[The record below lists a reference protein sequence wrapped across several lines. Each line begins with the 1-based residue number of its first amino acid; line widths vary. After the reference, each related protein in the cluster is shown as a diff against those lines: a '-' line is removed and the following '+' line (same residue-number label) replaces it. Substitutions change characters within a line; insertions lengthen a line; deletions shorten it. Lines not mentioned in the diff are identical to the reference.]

1 MSKPFQTRFGYFRI
15 PKGRISM
22 MIKSFDTVRRIVF
35 GCGSLVS
42 LGDEI
47 KRLKAGK
54 VLVVTDPGIK
64 STGIVESVSGVLE
77 RARLNYQVFAEVEPD
92 PRIEVAL
99 ASIDAAQAYGPD
111 VIVGLGGGSSL
122 DISKITSVMLTNE
135 GTIEKYFG
143 MELVPNPG
151 VPLILIPTT
160 AGTGSEMT
168 SICVLS
174 DTKNKVKKGIVSEH
188 MFARTSLLDPHLTLG
203 LPPHVTAMT
212 GMDALVHAI
221 ESFVGVRA
229 SVFTDTL
236 NLQAIRLVAANLRQ
250 AYANGQNLAARESML
265 YASCLAGM
273 AFSNTQNGLDHAL
286 ALAIGGK
293 FHLPHGLL
301 TAFIIPWVM
310 EYNLIA
316 NPGKYIQIAKLF
328 GENTKRLP
336 EIQAARLA
344 VKAVKSLLD
353 DLGISYHLSSYNV
366 SKGEFQALAKATVG
380 AVRLISNNPRTVTEA
395 DVINI
400 LEANY

>member
-1 MSKPFQTRFGYFRI
+1 
-15 PKGRISM
+15 
-22 MIKSFDTVRRIVF
+22 MIKIFETVRRITF
-35 GCGSLVS
+35 GPGSLEN
-42 LGDEI
+42 LGNEI
-47 KRLKAGK
+47 RRVNGSK
-54 VLVVTDPGIK
+54 VLVVTDPGLK
-64 STGIVESVSGVLE
+64 SAGVVDAVAAVLDK
-77 RARLNYQVFAEVEPD
+77 AKLSFSVFAEVESD
-92 PRIEVAL
+92 PRVEVAL
-99 ASIDAAQAYGPD
+99 ASSAAAKAYSPD

-122 DISKITSVMLTNE
+122 DIAKVTSVMLANE
-135 GTIEKYFG
+135 GPIDKYFG
-143 MELVPNPG
+143 MELVPRPG

-188 MFARTSLLDPHLTLG
+188 MFARAAILDPQLTLA
-203 LPPHVTAMT
+203 LPPRVTAMT

-229 SVFTDTL
+229 TVFTDTL

-250 AYANGQNLAARESML
+250 AFAQGQNLAARENML
-265 YASCLAGM
+265 HASCLAGM

-316 NPGKYIQIAKLF
+316 APGKYIRIAEAF
-328 GENTKRLP
+328 GERTKHLP
-336 EIQAARLA
+336 EIQAARLS

-353 DLGISYHLSSYNV
+353 DLGISYKLGSYGV
-366 SKGEFQALAKATVG
+366 PREKFAALAKTTVS

-395 DVINI
+395 DVISL
-400 LEANY
+400 LETNY

>member
-1 MSKPFQTRFGYFRI
+1 
-15 PKGRISM
+15 
-22 MIKSFDTVRRIVF
+22 
-35 GCGSLVS
+35 
-42 LGDEI
+42 
-47 KRLKAGK
+47 
-54 VLVVTDPGIK
+54 
-64 STGIVESVSGVLE
+64 
-77 RARLNYQVFAEVEPD
+77 
-92 PRIEVAL
+92 
-99 ASIDAAQAYGPD
+99 
-111 VIVGLGGGSSL
+111 
-122 DISKITSVMLTNE
+122 
-135 GTIEKYFG
+135 
-143 MELVPNPG
+143 
-151 VPLILIPTT
+151 
-160 AGTGSEMT
+160 MT

-188 MFARTSLLDPHLTLG
+188 MFARAALLDPQLTLA
-203 LPPHVTAMT
+203 LPPRVTAMT

-229 SVFTDTL
+229 TVFTDTL
-236 NLQAIRLVAANLRQ
+236 NLQAIRLVAANLRPAFAQ
-250 AYANGQNLAARESML
+250 GQNLAARENML

-316 NPGKYIQIAKLF
+316 TPGKYFQIAEAF
-328 GENTKRLP
+328 GERTKHLP

-353 DLGISYHLSSYNV
+353 DLGISYKLSSYGV
-366 SKGEFQALAKATVG
+366 PREEFPALAKATVG

-395 DVINI
+395 DVIGI

>member
-1 MSKPFQTRFGYFRI
+1 
-15 PKGRISM
+15 M
-22 MIKSFDTVRRIVF
+22 MIKIFETVRRITF
-35 GCGSLVS
+35 GPGSLEN
-42 LGDEI
+42 LGNEI
-47 KRLKAGK
+47 RRVNGSK
-54 VLVVTDPGIK
+54 VLVVTDPGLK
-64 STGIVESVSGVLE
+64 SAGVVDAVTAALDK
-77 RARLNYQVFAEVEPD
+77 AKLSFSVFAEVEPD
-92 PRIEVAL
+92 PRVEVAL
-99 ASIDAAQAYGPD
+99 ASAEAAKSWGPD

-122 DISKITSVMLTNE
+122 DISKITSVLLTNE
-135 GTIEKYFG
+135 GPIEKYFG
-143 MELVPNPG
+143 MELVPRPG

-188 MFARTSLLDPHLTLG
+188 MFARAALLDPQLTLA
-203 LPPHVTAMT
+203 LPPRVTAMT

-229 SVFTDTL
+229 TVFTDTL

-250 AYANGQNLAARESML
+250 AFAQGQNLAARENML
-265 YASCLAGM
+265 HASCLAGM

-310 EYNLIA
+310 EFNLIA
-316 NPGKYIQIAKLF
+316 NPAKFVQIAVAF
-328 GENTKRLP
+328 GERTIHLP

-353 DLGISYHLSSYNV
+353 DLGISYKLSSYDV
-366 SKGEFQALAKATVG
+366 PREEFPALAKATVG
-380 AVRLISNNPRTVTEA
+380 AVRLISNNPRSVIEQ
-395 DVINI
+395 DVIGI

>member
-1 MSKPFQTRFGYFRI
+1 
-15 PKGRISM
+15 
-22 MIKSFDTVRRIVF
+22 MIKSFETVRRITF
-35 GCGSLVS
+35 GSGSLEN
-42 LGDEI
+42 LGNEI
-47 KRLKAGK
+47 KRVNGSK
-54 VLVVTDPGIK
+54 VLVVTDPGLK
-64 STGIVESVSGVLE
+64 SAGVVDAVTAALDK
-77 RARLNYQVFAEVEPD
+77 AKLSFSVFAEVEPD
-92 PRIEVAL
+92 PRVEVAL
-99 ASIDAAQAYGPD
+99 ASVKAAKTWGPD

-122 DISKITSVMLTNE
+122 DISKVTSVMMANE
-135 GTIEKYFG
+135 GPIEKYFG
-143 MELVPNPG
+143 MELVPQPG

-188 MFARTSLLDPHLTLG
+188 MFARAALLDPQLTLA
-203 LPPHVTAMT
+203 LPPRVTAMT

-221 ESFVGVRA
+221 ESFVGLRA
-229 SVFTDTL
+229 TVFTDTL
-236 NLQAIRLVAANLRQ
+236 NLQAIRLVAANLRL
-250 AYANGQNLAARESML
+250 AYANGANLAARENML
-265 YASCLAGM
+265 HASCLAGM

-316 NPGKYIQIAKLF
+316 APGKYIRIAEAF
-328 GENTKRLP
+328 GERTKHLP
-336 EIQAARLA
+336 EIQAARLS

-353 DLGISYHLSSYNV
+353 DVGISYKLSSYGV
-366 SKGEFQALAKATVG
+366 PREEFPALAKATVG
-380 AVRLISNNPRTVTEA
+380 AVRLISNNPRSVTEQ
-395 DVINI
+395 DVIAI